1 MASYNI
7 HLAIAIKYL
16 KTNKIKDIVSFFKG
30 NIDPD
35 LAIDKE
41 FSHYSKRNDKDNL
54 EAYLSTKIGLI
65 NFIKSNKMNND
76 YEMGLFLHLVT
87 DYIFFN
93 YFFDKDYIKNTK
105 YNDYTNDLYYSYD
118 LINDYLEK
126 EYNIIGI
133 LKDNKMY
140 DYLEIIQIAKRNNK
154 TKYKKIIDKDKL
166 IEFIDNIS
174 NIDLDKYKEKL
185 IKEGKNILP

>member
-16 KTNKIKDIVSFFKG
+16 KRNNIKDIVSFFKG

-35 LAIDKE
+35 LARDKE
-41 FSHYSKRNDKDNL
+41 LSHYSKRNDKDNL
-54 EAYLSTKIGLI
+54 ESYLSTKIGLI

-76 YEMGLFLHLVT
+76 YEKGLFLHLVT

-93 YFFDKDYIKNTK
+93 YYFDKDYIKSTK

-154 TKYKKIIDKDKL
+154 TKYKKIIDKEKL
-166 IEFIDNIS
+166 IDFIDNIS
-174 NIDLDKYKEKL
+174 NIDIEKYKEKL

>member
-1 MASYNI
+1 MASFNI

-16 KTNKIKDIVSFFKG
+16 KKNNIKDIVSFFKG

-35 LAIDKE
+35 LARDKE

>member
-16 KTNKIKDIVSFFKG
+16 NKYKIKDVVSFFKG

-54 EAYLSTKIGLI
+54 ESYLSTKIGLI
-65 NFIKSNKMNND
+65 NFIKTNNINKD
-76 YEMGLFLHLVT
+76 YERGLFLHLVT

-118 LINDYLEK
+118 LINNYLEK

-166 IEFIDNIS
+166 IKFIDNIS
-174 NIDLDKYKEKL
+174 NVDLDKYKEKL